1 MGKDSDF
8 KVWYCFASMLPG
20 KIYMLKEDD
29 TGKGKIYTLEEAW
42 SQKDFRNYSK
52 NTINFNTK

>member
-52 NTINFNTK
+52 TL